1 MIAGAQCFPPS
12 CGPFQDVCTEGKE
25 GDDFG
30 WCAREVPKGCGAWG
44 IEEQCIAN
52 EAGRAE
58 LGLIYLFQASSYF
71 SPKLKMLTDSLPPI
85 HLTQEI

>member
-1 MIAGAQCFPPS
+1 MCS
-12 CGPFQDVCTEGKE
+12 TKGKE

-30 WCAREVPKGCGAWG
+30 QSAREVPRDHSAQGT
-44 IEEQCIAN
+44 EEQGTAN

-58 LGLIYLFQASSYF
+58 VGLIYLFQTSLCF

>member
-1 MIAGAQCFPPS
+1 MCS
-12 CGPFQDVCTEGKE
+12 TKGKE

-30 WCAREVPKGCGAWG
+30 QSAREVARDHSAQGT
-44 IEEQCIAN
+44 EEQGTAN

-58 LGLIYLFQASSYF
+58 VGLIYLFQTSLRF

-85 HLTQEI
+85 QLTQEI